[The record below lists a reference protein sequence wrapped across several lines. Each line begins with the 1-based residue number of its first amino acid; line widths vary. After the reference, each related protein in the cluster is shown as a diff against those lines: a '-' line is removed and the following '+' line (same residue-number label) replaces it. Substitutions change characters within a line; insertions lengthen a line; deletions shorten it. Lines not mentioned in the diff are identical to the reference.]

1 MRLPAGWD
9 TAAHRLWDQG
19 QASPAC
25 QTMVSLINAAAKQK
39 APPSVSHLEQ
49 FGYYLWRQGRFAE
62 ALQMQ
67 ERAHQIAPER
77 IELTR
82 NLAVLYNRNRR
93 HEDAVRTAQTVLTQ
107 LPDDAVSLDVLSS
120 ALRRLDRTDEAR
132 SAGTRALQIKAQ
144 RTETTAP
151 PVSGWALP
159 EQRPNTGQHQIEG
172 KPNVIAFSIWGSQPR
187 YLRGALRNLLVAP
200 GLFPGWTLRFSVDA
214 TVPPGFTALLRE
226 LGAEVDERAA
236 GASLREKLC
245 WRFDVAND
253 PTVGYFLVRDA
264 DSVISA
270 REAQLVNEWLDGSA
284 HFHLIR
290 DWWTH
295 TDLILAG
302 MWGGVAGVLPPL
314 KPLLGSYQSQL
325 LETPN
330 IDQWFLR
337 DRVWPLV
344 RTSLCQHDRLFD
356 LPGTT
361 RLSPPPAGSPANL
374 HIGQD
379 EHTARRDEQ
388 ASLLAHWIR
397 RFDWLSE
404 PNKP

>member
-1 MRLPAGWD
+1 MKLPAGWD

-19 QASPAC
+19 QANAAC
-25 QTMVSLINAAAKQK
+25 QAMVGLINAAVKRK
-39 APPSVSHLEQ
+39 AGPSASHLEQ
-49 FGYYLWRQGRFAE
+49 FGYYLWRQGRVAE
-62 ALQMQ
+62 ALHMQ
-67 ERAHQIAPER
+67 ERAHQLAPER

-82 NLAVLYNRNRR
+82 NLAVLYNRNQR
-93 HEDAVRTAQTVLTQ
+93 HEDAVRTAQKVLSQ
-107 LPDDAVSLDVLSS
+107 LPDDAVSLDVLSA

-132 SAGTRALQIKAQ
+132 AAGTRALQIKSQ
-144 RTETTAP
+144 RTEAAAL
-151 PVSGWALP
+151 PVPGWALP
-159 EQRPNTGQHQIEG
+159 ERRPSAGQHQIEG
-172 KPNVIAFSIWGSQPR
+172 KPNVIAFSVWGRQPR

-200 GLFPGWTLRFSVDA
+200 GLFPGWTLRFSVDD
-214 TVPPGFTALLRE
+214 TVPAGFVALLRD
-226 LGAEVDERAA
+226 LGAEVDERPS
-236 GASLREKLC
+236 GAPLREKLC

-253 PTVGYFLVRDA
+253 PSVGYFLVRDT
-264 DSVISA
+264 DSVLSA
-270 REAQLVNEWLDGSA
+270 REAQVVSDWLDGSA

-314 KPLLGSYQSQL
+314 KPLLDGYNSSL

-344 RTSLCQHDRLFD
+344 RPSLCQHDRLFD

-361 RLSPPPAGSPANL
+361 RLSPPPAGSPGNL

-379 EHTARRDEQ
+379 EHAARHDEQ
-388 ASLLAHWIR
+388 ARLLAHWIR
-397 RFDWLSE
+397 RFDWLAE
-404 PNKP
+404 PSKP